1 MGALGWQAT
10 KVLTAAAANNIAQ
23 SQSPGAGAI
32 TLNGSL
38 VSGGVATLDT
48 PRRILLTSGGN
59 DSGITFTVTG
69 TNQFGNSLT
78 ETVTGG
84 NTTAVPTTQDFKTVT
99 SVTHTGSVAG
109 TLTVGTNG
117 VGSTPWYNLDPFTD
131 TFNVGIG
138 VVVSGTVNFTVQ
150 YTYDDAN
157 DPYTGTFPT
166 AFDLSALASKTANT
180 DGTLTNPCWGVR
192 LTINSGTG
200 TAKIVVI
207 QVGIG
212 GA

>member
-1 MGALGWQAT
+1 MPIAWQAT
-10 KVLTAAAANNIAQ
+10 KTLAAASANNIAQ

-32 TLNGSL
+32 TLNGST
-38 VSGGVATLDT
+38 VTSGVATLDT
-48 PRRILLTSGGN
+48 ARRVRITSGGN
-59 DSGITFTVTG
+59 DSGITFTVVG
-69 TNQFGNSLT
+69 TNYFGNALS
-78 ETVTGG
+78 ETITGA
-84 NTTAVPTTQDFKTVT
+84 NASTADTTQDFATVT

-109 TLTVGTNG
+109 TVTVGTNG

-138 VVVSGTVNFTVQ
+138 VVVSGTINFTVE

-157 DPYTGTFPT
+157 SPYTGTFPT
-166 AFDLSALASKTANT
+166 AFSLTALASKTANT
-180 DGTLTNPCWGVR
+180 DSTLTNPCWGVR
-192 LTINSGTG
+192 LTVNSGTG
-200 TAKIVVI
+200 TAKVIIV

>member
-1 MGALGWQAT
+1 MGALAWQAT

-48 PRRILLTSGGN
+48 PRRIRITSGGN
-59 DSGITFTVTG
+59 DSGITFTIIG
-69 TNQFGNSLT
+69 TNYFGNSLS
-78 ETVTGG
+78 ETITGP
-84 NTTAVPTTQDFKTVT
+84 NATTADTTQDFATVT

-109 TLTVGTNG
+109 TVTVGTNG

-157 DPYTGTFPT
+157 APYTGTFPT